1 MADIK
6 HILVIRLSSMGDVA
20 MTVPVLLAFAQSN
33 PKVKLTVLTKKQ
45 FAPLFRDVKTAT
57 VMLADFKELHTGF
70 FGLYKLSKQIRKLNI
85 DAVADLHNVLRTHVL
100 KYFLF
105 GIKFNQI
112 NKGRSQKR
120 ALTDGVNFSPLRSTP
135 ERYADVFRSL
145 GFSFK
150 LNTPSFRAP
159 KKLANSILSVLERFS
174 SAVIGIAPFAA
185 YASKTYPIL
194 KMDKVI
200 SELQKKHIILLFGGG
215 AEESLQ
221 LQKLAS
227 KYTNVFSVAGKFS
240 LDHELDIISNLKVM
254 LSMDSSN
261 GHMAAMLGVKVVT
274 LWGVTHPHAGFA
286 PFNQDVTNNVLS
298 DRVKYPKI
306 PTSIYGNSFPE
317 GYELAIETIPVKSVL
332 EAVNSNL

>member
-1 MADIK
+1 
-6 HILVIRLSSMGDVA
+6 L
-20 MTVPVLLAFAQSN
+20 
-33 PKVKLTVLTKKQ
+33 
-45 FAPLFRDVKTAT
+45 APLFRDVKTAI
-57 VMLADFKELHTGF
+57 VILADFNDPHKGVL
-70 FGLYKLSKQIRKLNI
+70 GLYKLSRRIRNLNI
-85 DAVADLHNVLRTHVL
+85 DAVADLHNVLRTNIL

-120 ALTDGVNFSPLRSTP
+120 ELTEGINFSPLRSTP

-145 GFSFK
+145 GFSYE
-150 LNTPSFRAP
+150 LNTPSPRAP
-159 KKLANSILSVLERFS
+159 KKLANSILNALGRFS
-174 SAVIGIAPFAA
+174 SAVIGVAPFAA

-200 SELQKKHIILLFGGG
+200 YELQKKHIILLFGGG
-215 AEESLQ
+215 PEESQQ

-227 KYTNVFSVAGKFS
+227 KYTNVFSVAAKFS
-240 LDHELDIISNLKVM
+240 LEHELDIISNLKVM

-261 GHMAAMLGVKVVT
+261 GHMAAMLGVNVVT
-274 LWGVTHPHAGFA
+274 LWGVTHPYAGFA
-286 PFNQDVTNNVLS
+286 PFNQDVTNNLLA
-298 DRVKYPKI
+298 DRFKYPKI
-306 PTSIYGNSFPE
+306 PTSIYGNTFPE